1 MRFVGQVRRTQ
12 TRTEIIITAINTH
25 NVLGEKGRRI
35 RELKYIIQKMF
46 RFKEG
51 SFELYV
57 DKNPNRGLC
66 AIAQVE
72 FLRQKLKDGVHVRK

>member
-1 MRFVGQVRRTQ
+1 
-12 TRTEIIITAINTH
+12 
-25 NVLGEKGRRI
+25 
-35 RELKYIIQKMF
+35 MF

-72 FLRQKLKDGVHVRK
+72 FLRQKLKDGVRVRK